1 MNTELANTYQNL
13 KEQEKLLKAQLADAS
28 ARVNA
33 AFDAGEDVVT
43 SDGTRYIR
51 EIAGRDSFKVS
62 GIGGFLALIRNH
74 KLDPARF
81 LSVKAAEVKKLDPE
95 LRKGLEFITKPIN
108 RIVVG
113 K

>member
-13 KEQEKLLKAQLADAS
+13 KEQEALIAEQLKDVA

-33 AFDAGEDVVT
+33 AFDAGQEVVA
-43 SDGTRYIR
+43 SDGTRYVR
-51 EIAGRDSFKVS
+51 QTANRDSFKVS
-62 GIGGFLALIRNH
+62 GLGGFLALIRNH

-81 LSVKAAEVKKLDPE
+81 LTVKAAEVKKLDPE